1 MPSADLSGF
10 GKAMFEKR
18 MRERNMGQDPFRQF
32 RMPTQADEVF
42 KRFGTSQMIMDPKLR
57 DMVRD
62 GTVNLDKAT
71 RTEGQPFNNRFKD
84 AIKGFSGLGSGFDNS
99 ALMQDPKFRQMD
111 TMNQGMEVSEPYFEA
126 NKQAFSKNNPMNAI
140 SQETPVGDRVDAFIK
155 GIARG
160 TGGVAD
166 YMTGGLT
173 DLDQKG
179 DMPYQKR
186 IKQRLGGL
194 ADFATLGITDFDG
207 RSR

>member
-71 RTEGQPFNNRFKD
+71 GSSLNEIRSDRLQD

-99 ALMQDPKFRQMD
+99 ALMQDPKFKQED
-111 TMNQGMEVSEPYFEA
+111 TMNQGMAVSEPYEEA
-126 NKQAFSKNNPMNAI
+126 NEKAFEKNNPMNAI
-140 SQETPVGDRVDAFIK
+140 SQETPVGDKVSEFLKRI
-155 GIARG
+155 
-160 TGGVAD
+160 GGGAAD
-166 YMTGGLT
+166 FMTGG
-173 DLDQKG
+173 
-179 DMPYQKR
+179 M
-186 IKQRLGGL
+186 
-194 ADFATLGITDFDG
+194 TDFDG

>member
-18 MRERNMGQDPFRQF
+18 MRERNMGQDPFGQF

-71 RTEGQPFNNRFKD
+71 
-84 AIKGFSGLGSGFDNS
+84 GSGFDNS
-99 ALMQDPKFRQMD
+99 ALMQDPKFKQED
-111 TMNQGMEVSEPYFEA
+111 TMNQGMAVSEPYEEA

-140 SQETPVGDRVDAFIK
+140 SQETPVGDRVDEF
-155 GIARG
+155 
-160 TGGVAD
+160 
-166 YMTGGLT
+166 
-173 DLDQKG
+173 
-179 DMPYQKR
+179 
-186 IKQRLGGL
+186 LGRMGQ
-194 ADFATLGITDFDG
+194 
-207 RSR
+207 